1 MLNNELLCDQFLG
14 DCIMQVHANFPWVHI
29 VRGRPWHP
37 ASKCC
42 VEKSHGPYK
51 KALLSKLKEHNTED
65 WVRYM
70 HVVQCEINNCP
81 VRSRGDI
88 KPYTMYYSKPN
99 KSCYSSTLGRCY
111 KEARTEYGLCL
122 AKMVLDKIKKLD
134 GSRIMTN
141 DEVSFLIKRGDNLFL
156 ESSFQGREEEYQV
169 GTLTNA
175 AMEILQQFQY
185 DTTEVDFR
193 QEEEEEEELVEY
205 DHDFMDWQSKYTLNS
220 PLLFFPCI

>member
-1 MLNNELLCDQFLG
+1 
-14 DCIMQVHANFPWVHI
+14 
-29 VRGRPWHP
+29 
-37 ASKCC
+37 
-42 VEKSHGPYK
+42 
-51 KALLSKLKEHNTED
+51 
-65 WVRYM
+65 
-70 HVVQCEINNCP
+70 
-81 VRSRGDI
+81 
-88 KPYTMYYSKPN
+88 
-99 KSCYSSTLGRCY
+99 
-111 KEARTEYGLCL
+111 
-122 AKMVLDKIKKLD
+122 MVLDKIKKLD

-220 PLLFFPCI
+220 PLLFFHASN